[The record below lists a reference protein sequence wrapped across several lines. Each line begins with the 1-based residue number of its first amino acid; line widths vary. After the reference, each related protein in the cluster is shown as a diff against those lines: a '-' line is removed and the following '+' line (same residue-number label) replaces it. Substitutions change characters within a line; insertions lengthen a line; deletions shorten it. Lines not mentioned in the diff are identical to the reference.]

1 MESLIKIEGGIV
13 EASEELVKAALEI
26 KFLEEKLK
34 AKKDALTLTLLEEM
48 RDNEIKRVETPDVI
62 ISYVDESE
70 RETFD
75 SKKFREDYPDMYDEY
90 VRFSKVKASVR
101 IKAK

>member
-1 MESLIKIEGGIV
+1 MELIKV
-13 EASEELVKAALEI
+13 ENELVLASDELIAEVLEV
-26 KFLEEKLK
+26 KLLEERLK
-34 AKKDALTLTLLEEM
+34 AKKDNLTLSLMEEM
-48 RDNEIKRVETPDVI
+48 QDKGIMKIETDDVV
-62 ISYVDESE
+62 ISYIAESE

-90 VRFSKVKASVR
+90 VKFTTVKPSVR

>member
-13 EASEELVKAALEI
+13 EASEQLINQALEI

-48 RDNEIKRVETPDVI
+48 RDNEIKKIETPDVI

-70 RETFD
+70 REVFD